1 MYSNRYLKIRASS
14 FRRLFVEQT
23 PDNVSDSRHT
33 TSLLLSGLLRA
44 LLRSLLRRLLL
55 LLLLSLLL
63 SHLLHNLLLLDQE
76 RTENAMRKRVEG
88 TTTDRAGT
96 CGRGCHR
103 RHASQCA
110 GSETACAEH

>member
-1 MYSNRYLKIRASS
+1 M
-14 FRRLFVEQT
+14 T
-23 PDNVSDSRHT
+23 PP
-33 TSLLLSGLLRA
+33 LLVLALLRA
-44 LLRSLLRRLLL
+44 LLRGLLRQLLI

-76 RTENAMRKRVEG
+76 RTENAIRKRVEG

>member
-1 MYSNRYLKIRASS
+1 M
-14 FRRLFVEQT
+14 T
-23 PDNVSDSRHT
+23 PP
-33 TSLLLSGLLRA
+33 LLLLALLRA
-44 LLRSLLRRLLL
+44 LLRGLLRRLLL

-76 RTENAMRKRVEG
+76 RTENAIRKRVEG
-88 TTTDRAGT
+88 ITTDRAGT

-110 GSETACAEH
+110 GSGTACAER

>member
-1 MYSNRYLKIRASS
+1 M
-14 FRRLFVEQT
+14 T
-23 PDNVSDSRHT
+23 PP
-33 TSLLLSGLLRA
+33 LLLLALLRA

-76 RTENAMRKRVEG
+76 STENAMRDRAEG

-96 CGRGCHR
+96 CGRDYHR
-103 RHASQCA
+103 RHESQCA
-110 GSETACAEH
+110 GSERACAEH